1 VRSRAPIRTKY
12 DQERLVPL
20 QKIRQNLQ
28 ASAYTPFEARGLL
41 SGTVIRGTPNTPKH
55 SWKTSS
61 KQTVKA
67 GKHGAKLKPHLPRDA
82 ISSRPSP
89 ASGMN
94 SGPGRIHA
102 SPEGPPS
109 GSRRTPG
116 SFEAKLGQTLSY
128 SNLSQIAL
136 PPTVSHAH
144 SMQGSPDTL
153 S

>member
-1 VRSRAPIRTKY
+1 VRSRAPVRTKY
-12 DQERLVPL
+12 NRERLVPL

-55 SWKTSS
+55 GWNTSS
-61 KQTVKA
+61 KQIVKT
-67 GKHGAKLKPHLPRDA
+67 GKRGSKLKPRQPKDA

-89 ASGMN
+89 ASGKN
-94 SGPGRIHA
+94 SSPGWIHA
-102 SPEGPPS
+102 SPRTSS
-109 GSRRTPG
+109 GSGRTPG
-116 SFEAKLGQTLSY
+116 SPEAKLGQTLSY
-128 SNLSQIAL
+128 SNLDQITL

-144 SMQGSPDTL
+144 SMRGSLDTL